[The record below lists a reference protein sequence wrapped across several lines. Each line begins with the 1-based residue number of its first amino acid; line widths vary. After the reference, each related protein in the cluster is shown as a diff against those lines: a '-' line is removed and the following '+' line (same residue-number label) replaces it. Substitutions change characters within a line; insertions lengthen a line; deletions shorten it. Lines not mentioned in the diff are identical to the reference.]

1 MSEPCDGQSVAWTG
15 FELSDSDEDHGDSYL
30 DRVRGVFGGFF
41 DIPDRFILADRIFD
55 FLSPRSAGRLQ
66 NSHLCFTYLDLPPLI
81 RGGLCWQLLQQQW
94 QAVQLV
100 SLGLGGSAAGDGV
113 VEQRGHVGVAVV
125 VGVAL
130 VARLLVAP
138 PLARLSE

>member
-1 MSEPCDGQSVAWTG
+1 
-15 FELSDSDEDHGDSYL
+15 
-30 DRVRGVFGGFF
+30 
-41 DIPDRFILADRIFD
+41 
-55 FLSPRSAGRLQ
+55 
-66 NSHLCFTYLDLPPLI
+66 
-81 RGGLCWQLLQQQW
+81 LQQR